1 MIDDSRGSACWGSA
15 KEIHSQAMIFPKWF
29 NNVRVAIAV
38 GGAVAAIYAGVVI
51 TFGFSPQ
58 ATDVGY
64 QPIQPVPYSH
74 ALHAGKLG
82 IDCRYCHVN
91 VEDSAHANIP
101 PTQTCMG
108 C

>member
-1 MIDDSRGSACWGSA
+1 MIDDSREQAAQGAP
-15 KEIHSQAMIFPKWF
+15 KEIHSLAMIFPKWF

-38 GGAVAAIYAGVVI
+38 GGLVTAIYAGVII

-64 QPIQPVPYSH
+64 QPTQPVPYSH

-91 VEDSAHANIP
+91 V
-101 PTQTCMG
+101 
-108 C
+108 